1 MSLSKPLAVDSSR
14 WGSLCCFSHAFPQ
27 NLTFPWFLDFSDPE
41 HLFPHIIS
49 SRAIPLATSF
59 PTAVWYPLLFHF
71 LFIHEFFR
79 LSKALNFLSSC
90 VTLIARSEFLTSFF
104 FFFSNQTV
112 VLGSLAW
119 NQWVLAQPNVFT
131 VQTYPVT
138 LTVPSL
144 IILPKV
150 PSISPA
156 PDPGPEL
163 ISFKSPGLSFSV
175 PHLP

>member
-27 NLTFPWFLDFSDPE
+27 NLTFPWLLDFSDPE

-90 VTLIARSEFLTSFF
+90 VTLIAKSEFLTSFF
-104 FFFSNQTV
+104 FFFFKPDSCYGIPCMKSVSSGSAKCVHCSNIPSHPHGPKLDNSTQSTFH
-112 VLGSLAW
+112 
-119 NQWVLAQPNVFT
+119 QPSTWPWSRIDLF
-131 VQTYPVT
+131 
-138 LTVPSL
+138 
-144 IILPKV
+144 
-150 PSISPA
+150 
-156 PDPGPEL
+156 
-163 ISFKSPGLSFSV
+163 
-175 PHLP
+175 